1 MELGCRAQ
9 VCGLYGLR
17 GECIG
22 LEPPFSQKARQG
34 CRLSQRES
42 GAQCFEPGEGMKQ
55 TSSRTGLWPGT
66 PDGGVLGGFEW
77 LKLGLTHIAL
87 PWELKSGHRGLGAG
101 RE

>member
-1 MELGCRAQ
+1 MSCTGLWVVWFKRGMYRPGASIFSKGKAGLSAQ
-9 VCGLYGLR
+9 QR
-17 GECIG
+17 G
-22 LEPPFSQKARQG
+22 
-34 CRLSQRES
+34 S

-55 TSSRTGLWPGT
+55 ASSRTGLWPGT
-66 PDGGVLGGFEW
+66 PDGGVLGGFVW